1 MWKHHRNVFRLLN
14 IWQRSAPAPNLVWRE
29 ANPRY
34 DPFNTS
40 VFSSTNKF
48 RDLSNTRWREVFGV
62 SRAWE
67 FLMAWKE
74 KFRLLGSPKAA
85 KCIYR
90 IPCATDNFKL
100 LMQENW
106 LSLSYI
112 YKKSLLKHIHQMSYQ
127 TDYSNTDPRP
137 VYIETQSTIL
147 DEASNLRWK
156 DPPPLPQKKK
166 QKKKKK
172 KKKKKK
178 QDSPSSIEEHCYGV
192 LCQTELKIMT
202 TSTDLK
208 AI

>member
-1 MWKHHRNVFRLLN
+1 
-14 IWQRSAPAPNLVWRE
+14 
-29 ANPRY
+29 
-34 DPFNTS
+34 
-40 VFSSTNKF
+40 
-48 RDLSNTRWREVFGV
+48 
-62 SRAWE
+62 
-67 FLMAWKE
+67 
-74 KFRLLGSPKAA
+74 
-85 KCIYR
+85 
-90 IPCATDNFKL
+90 
-100 LMQENW
+100 MQENW

-112 YKKSLLKHIHQMSYQ
+112 YKKSLLKHIHLMYYQ

-147 DEASNLRWK
+147 DEASNLRRK
-156 DPPPLPQKKK
+156 DPPPLPQ
-166 QKKKKK
+166 

>member
-1 MWKHHRNVFRLLN
+1 M
-14 IWQRSAPAPNLVWRE
+14 
-29 ANPRY
+29 Y
-34 DPFNTS
+34 
-40 VFSSTNKF
+40 
-48 RDLSNTRWREVFGV
+48 
-62 SRAWE
+62 
-67 FLMAWKE
+67 
-74 KFRLLGSPKAA
+74 
-85 KCIYR
+85 
-90 IPCATDNFKL
+90 
-100 LMQENW
+100 
-106 LSLSYI
+106 
-112 YKKSLLKHIHQMSYQ
+112 YQ

-156 DPPPLPQKKK
+156 DPPLL
-166 QKKKKK
+166 KK

>member
-1 MWKHHRNVFRLLN
+1 
-14 IWQRSAPAPNLVWRE
+14 
-29 ANPRY
+29 
-34 DPFNTS
+34 
-40 VFSSTNKF
+40 
-48 RDLSNTRWREVFGV
+48 
-62 SRAWE
+62 
-67 FLMAWKE
+67 
-74 KFRLLGSPKAA
+74 
-85 KCIYR
+85 
-90 IPCATDNFKL
+90 
-100 LMQENW
+100 MQENW

-112 YKKSLLKHIHQMSYQ
+112 YKKSLLKHIHQMYYQ

-137 VYIETQSTIL
+137 VHIETQSTIL

-156 DPPPLPQKKK
+156 DPPTPT
-166 QKKKKK
+166 KK